1 MVNRSYDRAVA
12 LAQQFDGEALEWTRL
27 SQALREA
34 DIVICSTAAP
44 YAILSADLVSAAMH
58 ARHNRYLF
66 IIDIAVPRD
75 VEPAVGSLSN
85 VFLYDIDDL
94 QHVVDANLE
103 QRKRE
108 IPRVQAIID
117 QETAEFMAWLQTLE
131 VVPTIVGLRDHVEG
145 IRDAEVHWALGKLSH
160 LSTKEQNVIL
170 ALSRRIANKILHQP
184 TIRLKERANDQEAS
198 RYVEVIRDLFDLNI
212 VEERPND

>member
-1 MVNRSYDRAVA
+1 MNEKSPSRQMTLRS
-12 LAQQFDGEALEWTRL
+12 G
-27 SQALREA
+27 QA
-34 DIVICSTAAP
+34 TAAP
-44 YAILSADLVSAAMH
+44 HAILSTDLVSAAM
-58 ARHNRYLF
+58 RMRRNRYLF

-94 QHVVDANLE
+94 QQVVDGNLE

-108 IPRVQAIID
+108 IPHVQAIIG
-117 QETAEFMAWLQTLE
+117 QEVAEYMAWLQTLK

-145 IRDAEVHWALGKLSH
+145 IRDAEVRWAMGKLGH
-160 LSTKEQNVIL
+160 LSTKEQGVIL

-184 TIRLKERANDQEAS
+184 TIRLKERANGQES
-198 RYVEVIRDLFDLNI
+198 TRYVEAIRDLFDLN
-212 VEERPND
+212 VVKERPND